1 METTKDKLRML
12 AILSFVCFFAV
23 SIGMY
28 LYFEQLKAPVIIAA
42 SALIGYYMLFCIA
55 IIFLSLKY
63 NALEKLEEVD
73 DDEIVEVR
81 EVALKPVGP
90 AIERPV
96 EPVEPVEP
104 VQEVVEYSHA
114 SLIAQQLKN
123 NSDALL
129 QTTEDL
135 RDAYVR
141 QQVLD
146 AEPIAQEVRRVRNVR
161 KYHYGRDFA
170 KRYVTHKRSRR
181 VREVL
186 FFLFCVYMSRHVY
199 YNESINNERSI
210 ACLL

>member
-1 METTKDKLRML
+1 MKTTKDKLKML

-28 LYFEQLKAPVIIAA
+28 LYFEQLNAPAIIMAGG
-42 SALIGYYMLFCIA
+42 LIGYYMLFCIVL
-55 IIFLSLKY
+55 IFLSLKY

-73 DDEIVEVR
+73 DNEIIEVR
-81 EVALKPVGP
+81 EVVLEPTGI
-90 AIERPV
+90 AIEQAI
-96 EPVEPVEP
+96 ESVEP

-135 RDAYVR
+135 RDAYAR

-146 AEPIAQEVRRVRNVR
+146 AEPIVQEVRRVRNVR

-170 KRYVTHKRSRR
+170 KRYVTHKRRRR
-181 VREVL
+181 VR
-186 FFLFCVYMSRHVY
+186 
-199 YNESINNERSI
+199 
-210 ACLL
+210 

>member
-12 AILSFVCFFAV
+12 AMLSFVCFVVISTGAF
-23 SIGMY
+23 MY
-28 LYFEQLKAPVIIAA
+28 FNQMGTSVLIA
-42 SALIGYYMLFCIA
+42 SGVFIVYYLLFCLTMIY
-55 IIFLSLKY
+55 LSMKY

-73 DDEIVEVR
+73 DGIIEVQ
-81 EVALKPVGP
+81 EVVLEPAGI
-90 AIERPV
+90 AIEQV
-96 EPVEPVEP
+96 IEPVESVESVEP

-146 AEPIAQEVRRVRNVR
+146 AEPIVQEVRRVRNVR

-170 KRYVTHKRSRR
+170 KRYVTHRRRRR
-181 VREVL
+181 VR
-186 FFLFCVYMSRHVY
+186 
-199 YNESINNERSI
+199 
-210 ACLL
+210 

>member
-12 AILSFVCFFAV
+12 AILSFVCFFVV

-28 LYFEQLKAPVIIAA
+28 LYFEQLNAPAIIMAGG
-42 SALIGYYMLFCIA
+42 LIGYYMLFCIVL
-55 IIFLSLKY
+55 IFLSLKY
-63 NALEKLEEVD
+63 NALEKLKEVD

-81 EVALKPVGP
+81 EVVIEPTGI

-96 EPVEPVEP
+96 EQVEQVEP

-146 AEPIAQEVRRVRNVR
+146 TEPIVQEVRRVRNVR

-170 KRYVTHKRSRR
+170 KRYVTHKRRRR
-181 VREVL
+181 VR
-186 FFLFCVYMSRHVY
+186 
-199 YNESINNERSI
+199 
-210 ACLL
+210 

>member
-12 AILSFVCFFAV
+12 AMLSFVCFVVISTGAF
-23 SIGMY
+23 MY
-28 LYFEQLKAPVIIAA
+28 FNQMGTSVLIA
-42 SALIGYYMLFCIA
+42 SGFFIVYYLLFCLTMIY
-55 IIFLSLKY
+55 LSMKY

-73 DDEIVEVR
+73 DDIIEVQ
-81 EVALKPVGP
+81 EVALEPTGP
-90 AIERPV
+90 AIEQA
-96 EPVEPVEP
+96 VEPVEP

-170 KRYVTHKRSRR
+170 KRYVTHKRRRR
-181 VREVL
+181 VR
-186 FFLFCVYMSRHVY
+186 
-199 YNESINNERSI
+199 
-210 ACLL
+210 

>member
-12 AILSFVCFFAV
+12 AILSFVCFVVIA
-23 SIGMY
+23 IGMY
-28 LYFEQLKAPVIIAA
+28 LYFEQLQTPAIIAA
-42 SALIGYYMLFCIA
+42 SALIGYYLLFCIA
-55 IIFLSLKY
+55 MIFLSLKY

-73 DDEIVEVR
+73 DDIIEVR
-81 EVALKPVGP
+81 EVELEPTGI

-96 EPVEPVEP
+96 EQVEQVE
-104 VQEVVEYSHA
+104 EVVEYSHA

-146 AEPIAQEVRRVRNVR
+146 TEPIVQEVRRVRNVR

-170 KRYVTHKRSRR
+170 KRYVIHKRRRR
-181 VREVL
+181 VR
-186 FFLFCVYMSRHVY
+186 
-199 YNESINNERSI
+199 
-210 ACLL
+210 

>member
-1 METTKDKLRML
+1 MKTTKDKLRML

-28 LYFEQLKAPVIIAA
+28 LYFEQLNAPAIIMAGG
-42 SALIGYYMLFCIA
+42 LIGYYMLFCVVL
-55 IIFLSLKY
+55 IFLSLKY

-73 DDEIVEVR
+73 DDEIAEVQ
-81 EVALKPVGP
+81 EVVLEP
-90 AIERPV
+90 AGIVIERPV
-96 EPVEPVEP
+96 EQVEQVEE
-104 VQEVVEYSHA
+104 VEEVVEYSHA

-146 AEPIAQEVRRVRNVR
+146 AEPITQEVRRVRNVR

-170 KRYVTHKRSRR
+170 KRYVTHKRRRR
-181 VREVL
+181 VR
-186 FFLFCVYMSRHVY
+186 
-199 YNESINNERSI
+199 
-210 ACLL
+210 

>member
-1 METTKDKLRML
+1 MNTTKDKLRML
-12 AILSFVCFFAV
+12 AMLSFVCFVVISTGAF
-23 SIGMY
+23 MY
-28 LYFEQLKAPVIIAA
+28 FNQMGTSVLIA
-42 SALIGYYMLFCIA
+42 SGFFIVYYLLFCLTMIY
-55 IIFLSLKY
+55 LSMKY

-73 DDEIVEVR
+73 DNIIEAQ
-81 EVALKPVGP
+81 EVALEPTGI
-90 AIERPV
+90 AIEQAI
-96 EPVEPVEP
+96 EPVEP

-146 AEPIAQEVRRVRNVR
+146 AEPIVQEVRRVRNVR

-170 KRYVTHKRSRR
+170 KRYVTHKRRRR
-181 VREVL
+181 VR
-186 FFLFCVYMSRHVY
+186 
-199 YNESINNERSI
+199 
-210 ACLL
+210 

>member
-12 AILSFVCFFAV
+12 AMLSFVCFVVISTGAF
-23 SIGMY
+23 MY
-28 LYFEQLKAPVIIAA
+28 FNQMGTSVLIA
-42 SALIGYYMLFCIA
+42 SGFFIVYYLLFCLTMIY
-55 IIFLSLKY
+55 LSMKY

-73 DDEIVEVR
+73 DDIIEVQ
-81 EVALKPVGP
+81 EVVLEPAGI
-90 AIERPV
+90 AIEQV
-96 EPVEPVEP
+96 IEPVEPVEP

-146 AEPIAQEVRRVRNVR
+146 TEPIAQEVRRVRNVR

-170 KRYVTHKRSRR
+170 KRYVTHKRRRR
-181 VREVL
+181 VR
-186 FFLFCVYMSRHVY
+186 
-199 YNESINNERSI
+199 
-210 ACLL
+210 

>member
-12 AILSFVCFFAV
+12 AMLSFVCFVVISTGAF
-23 SIGMY
+23 MY
-28 LYFEQLKAPVIIAA
+28 FNQMGTSVLIA
-42 SALIGYYMLFCIA
+42 SGFFIVYYLLFCLTMIY
-55 IIFLSLKY
+55 LSMKY

-73 DDEIVEVR
+73 DDIIEAQEVVLEPAGIAVEQ
-81 EVALKPVGP
+81 
-90 AIERPV
+90 AI
-96 EPVEPVEP
+96 EP

-146 AEPIAQEVRRVRNVR
+146 AEPVAQEVRRVRNVR

-170 KRYVTHKRSRR
+170 KRYVTHKRRRR
-181 VREVL
+181 VR
-186 FFLFCVYMSRHVY
+186 
-199 YNESINNERSI
+199 
-210 ACLL
+210 

>member
-12 AILSFVCFFAV
+12 AMLSFVCFVVISTGAF
-23 SIGMY
+23 MY
-28 LYFEQLKAPVIIAA
+28 FNQMGTSVLIA
-42 SALIGYYMLFCIA
+42 SGFFIVYYLLFCLTMIY
-55 IIFLSLKY
+55 LSMKY

-73 DDEIVEVR
+73 DDIIEVR
-81 EVALKPVGP
+81 EVVLEPVGLTIEQ
-90 AIERPV
+90 AI
-96 EPVEPVEP
+96 EPVEP

-170 KRYVTHKRSRR
+170 KRYVTHKRRRR
-181 VREVL
+181 VR
-186 FFLFCVYMSRHVY
+186 
-199 YNESINNERSI
+199 
-210 ACLL
+210 

>member
-1 METTKDKLRML
+1 MKTTKDKLRML

-28 LYFEQLKAPVIIAA
+28 LYFEQLNAPAIIMVGG
-42 SALIGYYMLFCIA
+42 LIGYYMLFCIVL
-55 IIFLSLKY
+55 IFLSLKY

-81 EVALKPVGP
+81 EVVLEPVGP
-90 AIERPV
+90 AIER
-96 EPVEPVEP
+96 
-104 VQEVVEYSHA
+104 VQEPITSNEQEVESVEYSHA
-114 SLIAQQLKN
+114 SLIAHQLKN

-141 QQVLD
+141 HQVLD
-146 AEPIAQEVRRVRNVR
+146 DEPIVQEVRRVRNVR

-170 KRYVTHKRSRR
+170 KRYVTHKRRRR
-181 VREVL
+181 VR
-186 FFLFCVYMSRHVY
+186 
-199 YNESINNERSI
+199 
-210 ACLL
+210 

>member
-1 METTKDKLRML
+1 MNTTKDKLRML

-28 LYFEQLKAPVIIAA
+28 LYFEQLNAPAIIMAGG
-42 SALIGYYMLFCIA
+42 LIGYYMLFCIVL
-55 IIFLSLKY
+55 IFLSLKY

-73 DDEIVEVR
+73 GNEIVEVR
-81 EVALKPVGP
+81 EVVLEPTGI
-90 AIERPV
+90 AIEQSV
-96 EPVEPVEP
+96 EPVEQVEP
-104 VQEVVEYSHA
+104 AQEVVEYSHA

-146 AEPIAQEVRRVRNVR
+146 AEPIVQEVRRVRNVR

-170 KRYVTHKRSRR
+170 KRYVTHKRRRR
-181 VREVL
+181 VR
-186 FFLFCVYMSRHVY
+186 
-199 YNESINNERSI
+199 
-210 ACLL
+210 

>member
-12 AILSFVCFFAV
+12 AILSFVCFVVISTGAF
-23 SIGMY
+23 MY
-28 LYFEQLKAPVIIAA
+28 FNQMGTSVLIA
-42 SALIGYYMLFCIA
+42 SGFFIVYYLLFCLTMIY
-55 IIFLSLKY
+55 LSMKY

-81 EVALKPVGP
+81 EVVIEPTGI

-96 EPVEPVEP
+96 EQVEQVE
-104 VQEVVEYSHA
+104 EVVEYSHA

-146 AEPIAQEVRRVRNVR
+146 AETIVQEVRRVRNVR

-170 KRYVTHKRSRR
+170 KRYVTHKRRRR
-181 VREVL
+181 VR
-186 FFLFCVYMSRHVY
+186 
-199 YNESINNERSI
+199 
-210 ACLL
+210 

>member
-1 METTKDKLRML
+1 MKTTKDKLRML

-28 LYFEQLKAPVIIAA
+28 LYFEQLNAPAIIMAGG
-42 SALIGYYMLFCIA
+42 LIGYYMLFCIVL
-55 IIFLSLKY
+55 IFLSLKY

-73 DDEIVEVR
+73 DNEIIEVR
-81 EVALKPVGP
+81 EVAIEPTGI
-90 AIERPV
+90 AIEQAI
-96 EPVEPVEP
+96 ESVEP

-141 QQVLD
+141 QQVLG
-146 AEPIAQEVRRVRNVR
+146 AEPIVQEVRRVRNVR

-170 KRYVTHKRSRR
+170 KRYVTHKRRRR
-181 VREVL
+181 VR
-186 FFLFCVYMSRHVY
+186 
-199 YNESINNERSI
+199 
-210 ACLL
+210 

>member
-12 AILSFVCFFAV
+12 AILSFVCFVVISTGAF
-23 SIGMY
+23 MY
-28 LYFEQLKAPVIIAA
+28 FNQMGTSVLIA
-42 SALIGYYMLFCIA
+42 SGFFIVYYLLFCLTMIY
-55 IIFLSLKY
+55 LSMKY

-81 EVALKPVGP
+81 EVVIELTGI

-96 EPVEPVEP
+96 EQVEQVE
-104 VQEVVEYSHA
+104 EVVEYSHA

-170 KRYVTHKRSRR
+170 KRYVTHKRRRR
-181 VREVL
+181 VR
-186 FFLFCVYMSRHVY
+186 
-199 YNESINNERSI
+199 
-210 ACLL
+210 

>member
-28 LYFEQLKAPVIIAA
+28 LYFEQLNAPAIIMAGG
-42 SALIGYYMLFCIA
+42 LIGYYMLFCIVL
-55 IIFLSLKY
+55 IFLSLKY

-81 EVALKPVGP
+81 EVVLEPTGI
-90 AIERPV
+90 AIEQAI
-96 EPVEPVEP
+96 EPVETVEP

-146 AEPIAQEVRRVRNVR
+146 VEPIVQEVRRVRNVR

-170 KRYVTHKRSRR
+170 KRYVTHKRRRR
-181 VREVL
+181 VR
-186 FFLFCVYMSRHVY
+186 
-199 YNESINNERSI
+199 
-210 ACLL
+210 

>member
-1 METTKDKLRML
+1 MKTTKDKLRML

-28 LYFEQLKAPVIIAA
+28 LYFEQLNAPAIIMAGG
-42 SALIGYYMLFCIA
+42 LIGYYMLFCVVL
-55 IIFLSLKY
+55 IFLSLKY

-73 DDEIVEVR
+73 DNEIIEVR
-81 EVALKPVGP
+81 EVVIEPTGI
-90 AIERPV
+90 AIEQAI
-96 EPVEPVEP
+96 ESVEP

-141 QQVLD
+141 QQVLGV
-146 AEPIAQEVRRVRNVR
+146 EPIVQEVRRVRNVR

-170 KRYVTHKRSRR
+170 KRYVTHKRRRR
-181 VREVL
+181 VR
-186 FFLFCVYMSRHVY
+186 
-199 YNESINNERSI
+199 
-210 ACLL
+210 

>member
-12 AILSFVCFFAV
+12 AILSFVCFVVISTGAF
-23 SIGMY
+23 MY
-28 LYFEQLKAPVIIAA
+28 FNQMGTSVLIA
-42 SALIGYYMLFCIA
+42 SGFFIVYYLLFCLTMIY
-55 IIFLSLKY
+55 LSMKY

-81 EVALKPVGP
+81 EVVLEPTGI
-90 AIERPV
+90 AIEQAI
-96 EPVEPVEP
+96 EPA
-104 VQEVVEYSHA
+104 QEVVEYSHA

-146 AEPIAQEVRRVRNVR
+146 TEPIVQEVRRVRNVR

-170 KRYVTHKRSRR
+170 KRYVTHKRRRR
-181 VREVL
+181 VR
-186 FFLFCVYMSRHVY
+186 
-199 YNESINNERSI
+199 
-210 ACLL
+210 

>member
-12 AILSFVCFFAV
+12 AMLSFVCFVVISTGAF
-23 SIGMY
+23 MY
-28 LYFEQLKAPVIIAA
+28 FNQMGTSVLIA
-42 SALIGYYMLFCIA
+42 SGFFIVYYLLFCLTMIY
-55 IIFLSLKY
+55 LSMKY

-73 DDEIVEVR
+73 DDIIEVQ
-81 EVALKPVGP
+81 EVVLEPTGC
-90 AIERPV
+90 AIEQA
-96 EPVEPVEP
+96 VEP

-135 RDAYVR
+135 RDAYAR

-146 AEPIAQEVRRVRNVR
+146 TTLIAQEVRRVRNVR

-170 KRYVTHKRSRR
+170 KRYVTHKRRRR
-181 VREVL
+181 VR
-186 FFLFCVYMSRHVY
+186 
-199 YNESINNERSI
+199 
-210 ACLL
+210 

>member
-28 LYFEQLKAPVIIAA
+28 LYFEQLNAPAIIMAGG
-42 SALIGYYMLFCIA
+42 LIGYYMLFCIVL
-55 IIFLSLKY
+55 IFLSLKY

-81 EVALKPVGP
+81 EVVIEPTGI
-90 AIERPV
+90 AIEQAI
-96 EPVEPVEP
+96 EP

-146 AEPIAQEVRRVRNVR
+146 AESIVQEVRRVRNVR

-170 KRYVTHKRSRR
+170 KRYVTHKRRRR
-181 VREVL
+181 VR
-186 FFLFCVYMSRHVY
+186 
-199 YNESINNERSI
+199 
-210 ACLL
+210 

>member
-1 METTKDKLRML
+1 MNTTKDKLRML
-12 AILSFVCFFAV
+12 AILSFVCFVVISTGAF
-23 SIGMY
+23 MY
-28 LYFEQLKAPVIIAA
+28 FNQMGTSVLIA
-42 SALIGYYMLFCIA
+42 SGFFIVYYLLFCLTMIY
-55 IIFLSLKY
+55 LSMKY

-73 DDEIVEVR
+73 DGIIDVQEVVL
-81 EVALKPVGP
+81 EPTGI

-96 EPVEPVEP
+96 EQVE
-104 VQEVVEYSHA
+104 EVVEYSHA

-146 AEPIAQEVRRVRNVR
+146 AEPIVQEVRRVRNVR

-170 KRYVTHKRSRR
+170 KRYVTHKRRRR
-181 VREVL
+181 VR
-186 FFLFCVYMSRHVY
+186 
-199 YNESINNERSI
+199 
-210 ACLL
+210 

>member
-1 METTKDKLRML
+1 MKTTKDKLRML
-12 AILSFVCFFAV
+12 AMLSFVCFVVISTGAF
-23 SIGMY
+23 MY
-28 LYFEQLKAPVIIAA
+28 FNQMGTSVLIA
-42 SALIGYYMLFCIA
+42 SGFFIVYYLLFCLTMIY
-55 IIFLSLKY
+55 LSMKY

-73 DDEIVEVR
+73 DGIIEVQ
-81 EVALKPVGP
+81 EVVLEPAGI
-90 AIERPV
+90 AIEQV
-96 EPVEPVEP
+96 IEPVESVESVESVEP

-146 AEPIAQEVRRVRNVR
+146 AEPIVQEVRRVRNVR

-170 KRYVTHKRSRR
+170 KRYVTHRRRRR
-181 VREVL
+181 VR
-186 FFLFCVYMSRHVY
+186 
-199 YNESINNERSI
+199 
-210 ACLL
+210 

>member
-12 AILSFVCFFAV
+12 AMLSFVCFFAV

-28 LYFEQLKAPVIIAA
+28 LYFEQLNAPAIIMAGG
-42 SALIGYYMLFCIA
+42 LIGYYMLFCIVL
-55 IIFLSLKY
+55 IFLSLKY

-73 DDEIVEVR
+73 DDEIVEVQ
-81 EVALKPVGP
+81 EVALEP
-90 AIERPV
+90 ARIATEQVIELV
-96 EPVEPVEP
+96 EPVEPVEQ

-129 QTTEDL
+129 LTTEDL
-135 RDAYVR
+135 RDAYAR

-146 AEPIAQEVRRVRNVR
+146 TAPIAQEVRRVRNVR

-170 KRYVTHKRSRR
+170 KRYVTHKRRRR
-181 VREVL
+181 VR
-186 FFLFCVYMSRHVY
+186 
-199 YNESINNERSI
+199 
-210 ACLL
+210 

>member
-12 AILSFVCFFAV
+12 AMLSFVCFVVISTGAF
-23 SIGMY
+23 MY
-28 LYFEQLKAPVIIAA
+28 FNQMGTSVLIA
-42 SALIGYYMLFCIA
+42 SGFFIVYYLLFCLTMIY
-55 IIFLSLKY
+55 LSMKY

-73 DDEIVEVR
+73 DGIIEVQ
-81 EVALKPVGP
+81 EVVLEPAGI
-90 AIERPV
+90 AIEQV
-96 EPVEPVEP
+96 IEPVEQ

-146 AEPIAQEVRRVRNVR
+146 AEPIVQEVRRVRNVR

-170 KRYVTHKRSRR
+170 KRYVTHRRRRR
-181 VREVL
+181 VR
-186 FFLFCVYMSRHVY
+186 
-199 YNESINNERSI
+199 
-210 ACLL
+210 

>member
-1 METTKDKLRML
+1 MNTTKDKLRML

-28 LYFEQLKAPVIIAA
+28 LYFEQLNAPAIIVA
-42 SALIGYYMLFCIA
+42 SGLIGYYMLFCIVL
-55 IIFLSLKY
+55 IFLSLKY
-63 NALEKLEEVD
+63 DALEKLEEVD
-73 DDEIVEVR
+73 DDEIIEVR
-81 EVALKPVGP
+81 EVACKPVGP

-96 EPVEPVEP
+96 EQVEQ

-146 AEPIAQEVRRVRNVR
+146 AEPIVQEVCRVRNVR

-170 KRYVTHKRSRR
+170 KRYVTHKRRRR
-181 VREVL
+181 VR
-186 FFLFCVYMSRHVY
+186 
-199 YNESINNERSI
+199 
-210 ACLL
+210 

>member
-28 LYFEQLKAPVIIAA
+28 LYFEQLNAPAIIMAGG
-42 SALIGYYMLFCIA
+42 LIGYYMLFCITM
-55 IIFLSLKY
+55 IFLSLKY

-73 DDEIVEVR
+73 NDESVEVQ
-81 EVALKPVGP
+81 EVVLEPAGI
-90 AIERPV
+90 AIEQAI
-96 EPVEPVEP
+96 EP

-141 QQVLD
+141 QQALD
-146 AEPIAQEVRRVRNVR
+146 AEPVAQEVRRVRNVR

-170 KRYVTHKRSRR
+170 KRYVTHKRRRR
-181 VREVL
+181 VR
-186 FFLFCVYMSRHVY
+186 
-199 YNESINNERSI
+199 
-210 ACLL
+210 

>member
-12 AILSFVCFFAV
+12 AMLSFVCFVVISTGAF
-23 SIGMY
+23 MY
-28 LYFEQLKAPVIIAA
+28 FNQMGTSVLIA
-42 SALIGYYMLFCIA
+42 SGFFIVYYLLFCLTMIY
-55 IIFLSLKY
+55 LSMKY

-73 DDEIVEVR
+73 DDIIEVQ
-81 EVALKPVGP
+81 EVVLEPAGI
-90 AIERPV
+90 AIEQV
-96 EPVEPVEP
+96 IEPVEQVEQ
-104 VQEVVEYSHA
+104 VEEVVEYSHA

-146 AEPIAQEVRRVRNVR
+146 TEPIVQEVRRVRNVR

-170 KRYVTHKRSRR
+170 KRYVTHKRRRR
-181 VREVL
+181 VR
-186 FFLFCVYMSRHVY
+186 
-199 YNESINNERSI
+199 
-210 ACLL
+210 

>member
-12 AILSFVCFFAV
+12 AMLSFVCFVVISTGAF
-23 SIGMY
+23 MY
-28 LYFEQLKAPVIIAA
+28 FNQMSTSVLIA
-42 SALIGYYMLFCIA
+42 SGFFIVYYLLFCLTMIY
-55 IIFLSLKY
+55 LSMKY

-73 DDEIVEVR
+73 DDIIEVQ
-81 EVALKPVGP
+81 EVVLEPTGP
-90 AIERPV
+90 AIEQA
-96 EPVEPVEP
+96 VEPVEP

-170 KRYVTHKRSRR
+170 KRYVTHKRRRR
-181 VREVL
+181 VR
-186 FFLFCVYMSRHVY
+186 
-199 YNESINNERSI
+199 
-210 ACLL
+210 

>member
-28 LYFEQLKAPVIIAA
+28 LYFEQLNAPAIIMAGG
-42 SALIGYYMLFCIA
+42 LIGYYMLFCIVL
-55 IIFLSLKY
+55 IFLSLKY

-73 DDEIVEVR
+73 DDEIVEVQ
-81 EVALKPVGP
+81 EVVLEPTGI

-96 EPVEPVEP
+96 EQVEQVEP

-146 AEPIAQEVRRVRNVR
+146 TESIAQEVRRVRNVR

-170 KRYVTHKRSRR
+170 KRYVTHKRRRR
-181 VREVL
+181 VR
-186 FFLFCVYMSRHVY
+186 
-199 YNESINNERSI
+199 
-210 ACLL
+210 

>member
-1 METTKDKLRML
+1 MNTTKDKLRML

-28 LYFEQLKAPVIIAA
+28 LYFEQLNAPAIIVA
-42 SALIGYYMLFCIA
+42 SGLIGYYMLFCIVL
-55 IIFLSLKY
+55 IFLSLKY
-63 NALEKLEEVD
+63 DALEKLEEVD
-73 DDEIVEVR
+73 DDEIIEVR
-81 EVALKPVGP
+81 EVACKPVGP

-96 EPVEPVEP
+96 EQVEP

-146 AEPIAQEVRRVRNVR
+146 AEPIVQEVRRVRNVR

-170 KRYVTHKRSRR
+170 KRYVTHKRRRR
-181 VREVL
+181 VR
-186 FFLFCVYMSRHVY
+186 
-199 YNESINNERSI
+199 
-210 ACLL
+210 

>member
-12 AILSFVCFFAV
+12 AMLSFVCFVVISTGAF
-23 SIGMY
+23 MY
-28 LYFEQLKAPVIIAA
+28 FNQMGTSVLIA
-42 SALIGYYMLFCIA
+42 SGFFIVYYLLFCLTMIY
-55 IIFLSLKY
+55 LSMKY

-73 DDEIVEVR
+73 DDIIEVQ
-81 EVALKPVGP
+81 EVVLEPTGP
-90 AIERPV
+90 AIEQSI
-96 EPVEPVEP
+96 EPVEP

-141 QQVLD
+141 QHVVD

-170 KRYVTHKRSRR
+170 KRYVTHKRRRR
-181 VREVL
+181 VR
-186 FFLFCVYMSRHVY
+186 
-199 YNESINNERSI
+199 
-210 ACLL
+210 

>member
-28 LYFEQLKAPVIIAA
+28 LYFEQLNAPAIIMAGG
-42 SALIGYYMLFCIA
+42 LIGYYMLFCIVL
-55 IIFLSLKY
+55 IFLSLKY

-73 DDEIVEVR
+73 DNEIVEVR
-81 EVALKPVGP
+81 EVVLEPAGI
-90 AIERPV
+90 AIEQSV
-96 EPVEPVEP
+96 EPVEQVE
-104 VQEVVEYSHA
+104 EVVEYSHA

-146 AEPIAQEVRRVRNVR
+146 AEPIVQEVRRVRNVR

-170 KRYVTHKRSRR
+170 KRYVTHKRRRR
-181 VREVL
+181 VR
-186 FFLFCVYMSRHVY
+186 
-199 YNESINNERSI
+199 
-210 ACLL
+210 

>member
-1 METTKDKLRML
+1 MKTTKDKLRML

-28 LYFEQLKAPVIIAA
+28 LYFEQLNAPAIIMAGG
-42 SALIGYYMLFCIA
+42 LIGYYMLFCIVL
-55 IIFLSLKY
+55 IFLSLKY

-73 DDEIVEVR
+73 DNEIIEVR
-81 EVALKPVGP
+81 EVVLEPTGI
-90 AIERPV
+90 AIEQAI
-96 EPVEPVEP
+96 ESVEP

-135 RDAYVR
+135 RDAYAR

-146 AEPIAQEVRRVRNVR
+146 AEPIVQEVRRVRNVR

-170 KRYVTHKRSRR
+170 KRYVTHKRRRR
-181 VREVL
+181 VR
-186 FFLFCVYMSRHVY
+186 
-199 YNESINNERSI
+199 
-210 ACLL
+210 